1 MTSPWCWPGRARKMP
16 PPTANGRAPRASKV
30 PQERPAQVDVAL
42 SPPSGARARALR
54 RAVLWLLLLT
64 ALPGRPQAGA
74 QAPPAAPAVVDHNV
88 RIDLGTAQSFS
99 FIVYGDMRFTDP
111 KDTWDTDPARRVALV
126 RRIAHEHPKL
136 LFITGDLVLRGETF
150 SDWEV
155 FDRETRPLREA
166 GIQTFPVLGNH
177 DLVGSVQLAQQNYF
191 RRFPALNNRR
201 WYSVRYGNCYF
212 LMVDSNS
219 GTEPESPQGRWLAS
233 EFDHLPP
240 GTDYVFVVAHHPS
253 YTQSTQDHG
262 AGHAARSSDQKLGTF
277 LEERQKKLR
286 AQIFELSGHVHNYE
300 RYQNGGVTYI
310 VTAGGGAVPY
320 AVNRGPNDFYREAGP
335 TYHFCRF
342 TVARHRLKF
351 EMIKMVGEG
360 RDARWQVK
368 DRFEV
373 K

>member
-1 MTSPWCWPGRARKMP
+1 VKSILSQSSGGRARVL
-16 PPTANGRAPRASKV
+16 RLAP
-30 PQERPAQVDVAL
+30 L
-42 SPPSGARARALR
+42 CF
-54 RAVLWLLLLT
+54 LLLA
-64 ALPGRPQAGA
+64 ALPDRPQAGA
-74 QAPPAAPAVVDHNV
+74 PAPAVAHSDI
-88 RIDLGTAQSFS
+88 RIDLGAAKGPFS

-126 RRIAHEHPKL
+126 RRIAQERPNL
-136 LFITGDLVLRGETF
+136 LLITGDLVFHGESF

-166 GIQTFPVLGNH
+166 GIQLFPVLGNH
-177 DLVGSVQLAQQNYF
+177 DLVGSVELAQQNYF
-191 RRFPALNNRR
+191 RRFPALNSRR

-219 GTEPESPQGRWLAS
+219 STGPESPQGIWLAS
-233 EFDHLPP
+233 ELDHLAP
-240 GTDYVFVVAHHPS
+240 GTDYVFVVSHHPS

-262 AGHAARSSDQKLGTF
+262 AGHAARGSDRGLGMF

-300 RYQNGGVTYI
+300 RYQNRGVMYI

-320 AVNRGPNDFYREAGP
+320 AVTRKPNDFYREAGP

-342 TVARHRLKF
+342 TIDRHRLKF
-351 EMIKMVGEG
+351 EMIRMVGEVG
-360 RDARWQVK
+360 AAKWVVRDS
-368 DRFEV
+368 FEM